1 MGAVSS
7 ADRVYVDTSLVPED
21 DVDCLSEGVEVMG
34 VCDDERYIYMIQ
46 AIISIIVNNIFFF
59 IFLRPLLEF
68 FIVGKI
74 AKALAFTVD
83 EFCRKQYSKSISYML
98 VDVKE
103 GKAAKWQ
110 RLFLIM

>member
-1 MGAVSS
+1 MWAVSS
-7 ADRVYVDTSLVPED
+7 VDRVDVDTSLVRED

-34 VCDDERYIYMIQ
+34 ACDDERYIYMIQ
-46 AIISIIVNNIFFF
+46 AIMSIIVNNIFFF

-68 FIVGKI
+68 FIVV
-74 AKALAFTVD
+74 LWVD

>member
-7 ADRVYVDTSLVPED
+7 VDRVYVDTSLVPED
-21 DVDCLSEGVEVMG
+21 DADCLSEGVEVMG
-34 VCDDERYIYMIQ
+34 SCDDERYTYMIQ

-68 FIVGKI
+68 FIVV
-74 AKALAFTVD
+74 LWVD

>member
-1 MGAVSS
+1 M
-7 ADRVYVDTSLVPED
+7 DRVYVDTSLVPED

-34 VCDDERYIYMIQ
+34 ACDDERYIYMIQ

-68 FIVGKI
+68 FIVVLS
-74 AKALAFTVD
+74 AQLTNFVED
-83 EFCRKQYSKSISYML
+83 SIVNKYITYA

-103 GKAAKWQ
+103 DKRQNG
-110 RLFLIM
+110 RDYI

>member
-34 VCDDERYIYMIQ
+34 VCDDERYIYRIQ

-68 FIVGKI
+68 FIVVRW
-74 AKALAFTVD
+74 VD

>member
-34 VCDDERYIYMIQ
+34 ICDDERYIYMIQ

-68 FIVGKI
+68 FIVV
-74 AKALAFTVD
+74 LWVD

>member
-7 ADRVYVDTSLVPED
+7 VDRVYVDTSLVLED
-21 DVDCLSEGVEVMG
+21 DADCLSEGVEVMG
-34 VCDDERYIYMIQ
+34 SCDDERYIYMIQ

-68 FIVGKI
+68 FIVV
-74 AKALAFTVD
+74 LWVD

>member
-7 ADRVYVDTSLVPED
+7 VDRVYVDTSLVRED

-34 VCDDERYIYMIQ
+34 ACDDERYIYMIQ
-46 AIISIIVNNIFFF
+46 AIMSIIVNNIFFF

-68 FIVGKI
+68 FIVV
-74 AKALAFTVD
+74 LWVD